1 MDYFRIDFLPYSKLL
16 TFFSSIISLQQ
27 HQLRS
32 IGVLCIAILTTVHLR
47 LTLPGPVTQFSTAD
61 NPTARDASLMTR
73 FYTFSYLPAFNF
85 KMLLYPH
92 TLSFDWGMES
102 IPRITSLFD
111 SRNMVSLMFYSA
123 VIRIIFKS
131 LSVLRHMSSATRTR
145 TSTTSNN
152 VHSKLGRAMHNRKH
166 VIHLAGNAMSPNSQ
180 SNQLYE
186 NENNCPNCGLSSK
199 YHRHVNS
206 NVSCRNSMNVT
217 GFTAATLCT
226 GGNCSKSKKQVLSL
240 SPLKKYIRNNNNLYS
255 SCSSNCEYLKDN
267 NNNNLIV
274 YESSTSPLTTN
285 TFYHSSSSSSTNKLN
300 GNCVKS
306 LSGKIESFVD
316 RIQTAEASP
325 SIKQHNSP
333 AKLHMASATLLCI
346 TLLTLPFVPASNLFF
361 YVGFVVAER
370 ILYLPSVGYCLLIGL
385 GLGKLINFN
394 VHLNKS
400 KAKQQKF
407 DKQRHQQHQRACSSD
422 VRSIA
427 IIVFLI
433 ILISGCSLKTILRNQ
448 DWHDEESLY
457 RSAIK
462 VNPPKG
468 ELDRNRVNWDVN
480 AATREHIVDKNFKHS
495 RVFDFASRS
504 LWSSLKTATSA
515 EILSSKFNPM
525 IHDSFSKAIL
535 SCF

>member
-1 MDYFRIDFLPYSKLL
+1 MDLLRIDF
-16 TFFSSIISLQQ
+16 FSIETSSNDLFLYLQ

-32 IGVLCIAILTTVHLR
+32 IGVLGLAILTTVHLR

-61 NPTARDASLMTR
+61 NPTAKDASLMTR

-85 KMLLYPH
+85 KLLLYPH
-92 TLSFDWGMES
+92 TLSFDWGMNS

-111 SRNMVSLMFYSA
+111 ARNMVSLMFYSA

-131 LSVLRHMSSATRTR
+131 LSVLRHSSTSLSNSTTSRATR

-152 VHSKLGRAMHNRKH
+152 VHSKLGRSMHNRKH
-166 VIHLAGNAMSPNSQ
+166 VIHLASEVTSPSVLQ
-180 SNQLYE
+180 SNQLYD

-199 YHRHVNS
+199 YHRQVNS
-206 NVSCRNSMNVT
+206 NNNVSCRTSMSGT
-217 GFTAATLCT
+217 GFTAATLCS
-226 GGNCSKSKKQVLSL
+226 GGCSKNKKQVLSL
-240 SPLKKYIRNNNNLYS
+240 SPLKKYIRNNNLYS

-274 YESSTSPLTTN
+274 YESSTSNLTANSFYPLN
-285 TFYHSSSSSSTNKLN
+285 DISSSTNKLN
-300 GNCVKS
+300 GNCVKNLSSKFES
-306 LSGKIESFVD
+306 LVD
-316 RIQTAEASP
+316 RIQTVEESP
-325 SIKQHNSP
+325 SIKQGST
-333 AKLHMASATLLCI
+333 KLHMASATLLCI
-346 TLLTLPFVPASNLFF
+346 TILTLPFVPASNLFF

-400 KAKQQKF
+400 KAKLQKF
-407 DKQRHQQHQRACSSD
+407 DKQRHKQQLQQQSSND

-433 ILISGCSLKTILRNQ
+433 ILISGCSLKTVLRNQ

-462 VNPPKG
+462 VNPAKG
-468 ELDRNRVNWDVN
+468 EFPAVN
-480 AATREHIVDKNFKHS
+480 
-495 RVFDFASRS
+495 
-504 LWSSLKTATSA
+504 LQ
-515 EILSSKFNPM
+515 
-525 IHDSFSKAIL
+525 
-535 SCF
+535 